1 LSPHCCWNS
10 DLDSMSQCH
19 RLQPGDEELLI
30 DRTRRIREKCFDCQN
45 FLQDMEELGAQGP
58 EDIPELFELALDE
71 LKRRRLQNQFL
82 QSDLEARNREFQFLH
97 EVSSTIQ
104 SSLDLDEI
112 ISLALTAI
120 TAGQGF
126 GLNRAILLLVDK
138 ERRNLEGY
146 VAVGPR
152 RREDA
157 SRIWQEIE
165 ENRFSLQ
172 EMARR
177 FFEQKIASEKEV
189 FRDLLECLSVPLSD
203 SDHPFIETLNSGTS
217 RLIHN
222 LSQEPGIQAEQVAAL
237 EVAEIILVPLKSR
250 SRRVGLLLAD
260 NIINTRP
267 ISKHDLASLE
277 TFALP
282 VSFAIERA
290 ALHEQLQE
298 ELDKVKEAN
307 RRLEEQ
313 QELIL
318 RMEKMA
324 LVGKIVSHF
333 SHNVRNP
340 LTIIGGFARSL
351 GKNMLPQDE
360 RRHFIESIV
369 RETRKLENF
378 LNEALN
384 YSDNLFPTLDL
395 WDINQLVRSVHAELR
410 DELNRLGITTRME
423 LAGEL
428 PQVRIDYKQLSYCL
442 RAVMSNAIDAMTT
455 GGMLTLATFRQD
467 RQLCILVEDNGRGI
481 SPEEMEA
488 FREPFSAPPGKAAG
502 LSLSL
507 CSRIA
512 ESHDGNLQIE
522 SESGKGTRVRICIP
536 LP

>member
-10 DLDSMSQCH
+10 DLDSMSQCR
-19 RLQPGDEELLI
+19 RLQPGDEDLLT
-30 DRTRRIREKCFDCQN
+30 DRTRRIRERCFDCQN
-45 FLQDMEELGAQGP
+45 FLRDMEELGPQGHS
-58 EDIPELFELALDE
+58 DIPELFHLAVDE
-71 LKRRRLQNQFL
+71 LKRRRIQNQFL

-172 EMARR
+172 EMAQR
-177 FFEQKIASEKEV
+177 FFEQKFASEKEV
-189 FRDLLECLSVPLSD
+189 FRDLLDCLSVPLSD
-203 SDHPFIETLNSGTS
+203 SDHPFIETLNSGAS

-222 LSQEPGIQAEQVAAL
+222 LSEEPGIQADQVAAL

-267 ISKHDLASLE
+267 ISENDLASLE
-277 TFALP
+277 NFALP

-313 QELIL
+313 QMLIL

-351 GKNMLPQDE
+351 GKNIPEQDN
-360 RRHFIESIV
+360 RRHLIESIV
-369 RETRKLENF
+369 RETRKLEEF
-378 LNEALN
+378 LNEAIS
-384 YSDNLFPTLDL
+384 YSDDLFPTLDA
-395 WDINQLVRSVHAELR
+395 WDINHLVRSVHGELH
-410 DELNRLGITTRME
+410 DELNRVGIKTRME
-423 LAGEL
+423 MGETL
-428 PQVRIDYKQLSYCL
+428 PQVRIDYKQLSYCV
-442 RAVMSNAIDAMTT
+442 RAVINNAIDAMPN
-455 GGMLTLATFRQD
+455 GGLLTLATYHQD
-467 RQLCILVEDNGRGI
+467 QQICILVQDSGHGI
-481 SPEEMEA
+481 SHDELEN
-488 FREPFSAPPGKAAG
+488 FRKPFSAPVGKTAG

-507 CSRIA
+507 CSRIV
-512 ESHDGNLQIE
+512 ESHNGSLQIE
-522 SESGKGTRVRICIP
+522 SEPGQGTRVRICIP